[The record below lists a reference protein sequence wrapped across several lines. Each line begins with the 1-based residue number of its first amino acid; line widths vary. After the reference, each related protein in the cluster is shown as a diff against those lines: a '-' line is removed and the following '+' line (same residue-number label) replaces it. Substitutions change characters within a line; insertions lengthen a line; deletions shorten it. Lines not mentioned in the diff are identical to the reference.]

1 MESMVEKKDVV
12 IIGAGVAGLAASYY
26 LKQAGIKSVI
36 YEGSSSPG
44 GLSKSFTIGDYYF
57 DYGGHCTFTKE
68 KEIRDI
74 LETGVACHES
84 IVIPYNYKKEKWIK
98 HPVQNNLY
106 CLSSDEKIAIL
117 EDFINRP
124 NYVQLQ
130 NYQEWLQEAYGD
142 YYTKNYPKL
151 YTRKYWTVDPE
162 QLETRWVGPRMY
174 QSNLHEVLKGAFE
187 LDTPNVHYSGGIRY
201 PKNGGFE
208 IFLKNMINH
217 SDILCNKQV
226 VKIDPDHKIIE
237 FSDCMSVTYQI
248 LISTIALPEYRRLLS
263 KTNDKQKEAMR
274 HLNYTSLTLVSFGLK
289 KVGDI
294 PATMFYIY
302 DEEILPARV
311 YSTSVMSGKGRE
323 HISLQAEVYS
333 SKFKPLQLSL
343 EEVKEQTIKQLI
355 GMHVFE
361 EEDIEVS
368 DVRHEKYANIIF
380 THDIYNNRACVH
392 ELLKENNIYYAGRFG
407 EWDYL
412 WTDQSMLSGKK
423 AAMQVIEALK

>member
-26 LKQAGIKSVI
+26 LKQAGIDSVI
-36 YEGSSSPG
+36 YEGNSRPG
-44 GLSKSFTIGDYYF
+44 GLSKSFTIDGYYF
-57 DYGGHCTFTKE
+57 DYGGHCTFTKD
-68 KEIRDI
+68 KEVQKI
-74 LETGVACHES
+74 LETNVDCHAS
-84 IVIPYNYKKEKWIK
+84 IAIGYNYKKGKWIK
-98 HPVQNNLY
+98 HPVQNNLC
-106 CLSSDEKIAIL
+106 CLPSDEKIAVL
-117 EDFINRP
+117 EDFINKP
-124 NYVQLQ
+124 HYEQMKNYR
-130 NYQEWLQEAYGD
+130 EWLQEAYGE
-142 YYTKNYPKL
+142 YYTNNYPAL

-187 LDTPNVHYSGGIRY
+187 LDTPNVHYSDGIRY

-237 FSDCMSVTYQI
+237 FSDGMSVTYQI

-263 KTNDKQKEAMR
+263 KTNNKQKEAMR